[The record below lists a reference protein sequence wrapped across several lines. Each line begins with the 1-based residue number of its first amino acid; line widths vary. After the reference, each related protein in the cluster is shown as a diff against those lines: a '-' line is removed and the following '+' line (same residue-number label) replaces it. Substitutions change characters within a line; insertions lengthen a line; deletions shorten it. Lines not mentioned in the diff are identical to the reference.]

1 MVLVIKKKKKPTCQ
15 FRRCQTHGFNP
26 WFGKIAWRR
35 AWQPTQCPCL
45 ENPMDRGG
53 WRVTV
58 QGVAQSRTRL
68 SDLAH
73 TDRHRTFLEPTKP
86 QGIKCL
92 LAVQHGFCA
101 LDIKKSTE
109 NKVSAYTQ
117 GKGIHFSA
125 ERRVES
131 MAFEK
136 TSR

>member
-1 MVLVIKKKKKPTCQ
+1 MGSIPGSGRLPGGG
-15 FRRCQTHGFNP
+15 HGNP
-26 WFGKIAWRR
+26 HSVFAWRI
-35 AWQPTQCPCL
+35 
-45 ENPMDRGG
+45 PMDRGA

-86 QGIKCL
+86 QGIKYL
-92 LAVQHGFCA
+92 LAVQYGFCA

-117 GKGIHFSA
+117 GNGIHFSA
-125 ERRVES
+125 ERCVES